1 MIDWKMMSRL
11 LESTK
16 DKTPTQQV
24 KLIATELDK
33 FASSKSVAIQILARE
48 YPSNNIG
55 LAKAKSWLTKIF
67 NCFDDE
73 IEVLYAIDGELGEA
87 VYLLDAGAET
97 QRNIG
102 IVSVLRVLENAC
114 GSVNDAS
121 FLLVQDVLLKMSA
134 LERKWF
140 VRYWLG
146 SPTNGIDSGVVKK
159 VLAKHYDKKISE
171 VKKHAN
177 FNSLGN
183 LCVYYEMKEEPPMKL
198 SHGTFVKPMLA
209 KEVPMNKWPK
219 DKIVDYKYD
228 GNRYQ
233 IHKQGDNVII
243 FNRKGSIVTPQFQDV
258 VEQVREYDSL
268 AETEVNCILDGE
280 IYPIKDDGSPAE
292 HKLMGTRVHSKDH
305 AEAREKVKVKWVI
318 FDCLKIGDETIM
330 DYPYSRRL
338 ECLEADG
345 SPYGITMPDQAHR
358 MEEGGDVLAFY
369 NRAINDGFEGIIVKD
384 ISLPYE
390 AGKRSAGWAKYKP
403 PRIELDVA
411 ITTAKYGEGS
421 RANVFGTF
429 GISVKSDSGFKSV
442 GSIGTGFSDADLV
455 WLTNE
460 LRKNVETY
468 DKGTYNLL
476 PRVVLEVS
484 ADLVTQDAKGNYGLR
499 FPRCKRI
506 RHDKFVADINTIED
520 VEDLV

>member
-11 LESTK
+11 LESTTE
-16 DKTPTQQV
+16 KTPTQQV

-33 FASSKSVAIQILARE
+33 FDTHKSAVIQLLARE

-55 LAKAKSWLTKIF
+55 LAKAKSWLAKMF
-67 NCFDDE
+67 DCFDDE
-73 IEVLYAIDGELGEA
+73 IETLFAIDGELGEA
-87 VYLLDAGAET
+87 IYMLDTSAET

-102 IVSVLRVLENAC
+102 IGSVIRVLETEC
-114 GSVNDAS
+114 GALDDSS
-121 FLLVQDVLLKMSA
+121 YLLVKDVLLNMSA

-146 SPTNGIDSGVVKK
+146 SPTNGIDEGTVKK
-159 VLAKHYDKKISE
+159 LLAKYYDKKLSE
-171 VKKHAN
+171 VKNHSN
-177 FNSLGN
+177 FNSLSN
-183 LCVYYEMKEEPPMKL
+183 LCTYYEMKEEPPMNL

-209 KEVPMNKWPK
+209 KDVPMNKWPEN
-219 DKIVDYKYD
+219 KIVDYKYD

-233 IHKQGDNVII
+233 IHKEGANVII

-258 VEQVREYDSL
+258 VERVRQY
-268 AETEVNCILDGE
+268 EVDCILDGE

-318 FDCLKIGDETIM
+318 FDCLKIGNETIL
-330 DYPYSRRL
+330 DLSYSDRL
-338 ECLEADG
+338 HKFLRL
-345 SPYGITMPDQAHR
+345 PDQAHR
-358 MEEGGDVLAFY
+358 MKIGGDVLAFY

-384 ISLPYE
+384 TTLPYE

-429 GISVKSDSGFKSV
+429 GISVKSNRGFKSV
-442 GSIGTGFSDADLV
+442 GSIGTGFSETDLV

-460 LRKNVETY
+460 LRKNVETFNN
-468 DKGTYNLL
+468 GTYNLL

-484 ADLVTQDAKGNYGLR
+484 ADLVTQDAKNNYGLR

-520 VEDLV
+520 VEALV

>member
-1 MIDWKMMSRL
+1 
-11 LESTK
+11 
-16 DKTPTQQV
+16 
-24 KLIATELDK
+24 
-33 FASSKSVAIQILARE
+33 LARE
-48 YPSNNIG
+48 YPNNNIG
-55 LAKAKSWLTKIF
+55 LAKAKSWLAKMF
-67 NCFDDE
+67 DCFDDE
-73 IEVLYAIDGELGEA
+73 IESLFVVDDELGEA
-87 VYLLDAGAET
+87 IYLLDTGAET

-102 IVSVLRVLENAC
+102 IHSVIRVLENSC
-114 GSVNDAS
+114 GSVNDS
-121 FLLVQDVLLKMSA
+121 SYVLVKDVLLNMSA

-146 SPTNGIDSGVVKK
+146 SPTNGIDAGTVKK
-159 VLAKHYDKKISE
+159 LLAKYYDKKLSE
-171 VKKHAN
+171 VKKHSN
-177 FNSLGN
+177 FNSLSN
-183 LCVYYEMKEEPPMKL
+183 LCTYYEMNEEPPMDL
-198 SHGTFVKPMLA
+198 SHGSFIKPMLA
-209 KEVPMNKWPK
+209 KDVPMHKWPK
-219 DKIVDYKYD
+219 NKIVDYKYD

-233 IHKQGDNVII
+233 IHKEGNNVII

-258 VEQVREYDSL
+258 VETVRQY
-268 AETEVNCILDGE
+268 EVDCILDGE

-318 FDCLKIGDETIM
+318 FDCLKIGNETIM
-330 DYPYSRRL
+330 DLSYSDRL
-338 ECLEADG
+338 DKFSQL
-345 SPYGITMPDQAHR
+345 PDQAHR
-358 MEEGGDVLAFY
+358 MKEGGDVLAFY

-384 ISLPYE
+384 DSLPYE
-390 AGKRSAGWAKYKP
+390 AGKRSVGWAKYKP

-429 GISVKSDSGFKSV
+429 GISVKSDSGFKPI
-442 GSIGTGFSDADLV
+442 GSIGTGFSEADLV

-468 DKGTYNLL
+468 TNGTYNLL

>member
-1 MIDWKMMSRL
+1 
-11 LESTK
+11 
-16 DKTPTQQV
+16 
-24 KLIATELDK
+24 
-33 FASSKSVAIQILARE
+33 LARE

-55 LAKAKSWLTKIF
+55 LAKAKSWLAKMF
-67 NCFDDE
+67 DCFDDE
-73 IEVLYAIDGELGEA
+73 IESLFVVDDELGEA
-87 VYLLDAGAET
+87 IYLLDTGAET
-97 QRNIG
+97 KRNIG
-102 IVSVLRVLENAC
+102 IHSVIRVLENSC
-114 GSVNDAS
+114 GSVNDSS
-121 FLLVQDVLLKMSA
+121 FTLVKDVLLNMSA

-146 SPTNGIDSGVVKK
+146 SPTNGIDAGTVKK
-159 VLAKHYDKKISE
+159 LLAKYYDKKLSE
-171 VKKHAN
+171 VKNHSN
-177 FNSLGN
+177 FNSLSN
-183 LCVYYEMKEEPPMKL
+183 LCTYYNMNEEPPMDL
-198 SHGTFVKPMLA
+198 SHGSFIKPMLA
-209 KEVPMNKWPK
+209 KDVPMHKWPK
-219 DKIVDYKYD
+219 NKIVDYKYD

-233 IHKQGDNVII
+233 IHKEGNNVII

-258 VEQVREYDSL
+258 VETVRQY
-268 AETEVNCILDGE
+268 EVDCILDGE

-318 FDCLKIGDETIM
+318 FDCLKIGNETIM
-330 DYPYSRRL
+330 DLSYSDRL
-338 ECLEADG
+338 HKFLRL
-345 SPYGITMPDQAHR
+345 PDQAHR
-358 MEEGGDVLAFY
+358 MKIGGDVLAFY

-384 ISLPYE
+384 TTLPYE
-390 AGKRSAGWAKYKP
+390 AGKRSVGWAKYKP

-429 GISVKSDSGFKSV
+429 GISVKSDSGFKSI

-484 ADLVTQDAKGNYGLR
+484 ADLITQDAKGNYGLR

-520 VEDLV
+520 VEALE

>member
-16 DKTPTQQV
+16 EKTPTQQV

-33 FASSKSVAIQILARE
+33 FDTHKSAVIQLLARE
-48 YPSNNIG
+48 YPNNNIG
-55 LAKAKSWLTKIF
+55 LAKAKSWLAKMF
-67 NCFDDE
+67 DCFDDE
-73 IEVLYAIDGELGEA
+73 IETLFAIDGELGEA
-87 VYLLDAGAET
+87 IYMLDTSAET
-97 QRNIG
+97 QRNIS
-102 IVSVLRVLENAC
+102 IRSVLRVLETNC
-114 GSVNDAS
+114 GAVDDSS
-121 FLLVQDVLLKMSA
+121 YLLVKDVLSNMSA

-140 VRYWLG
+140 IRYWIR
-146 SPTNGIDSGVVKK
+146 SPTNGIDEGAVKK
-159 VLAKHYDKKISE
+159 VLAKYYDKKLSE

-177 FNSLGN
+177 FNT
-183 LCVYYEMKEEPPMKL
+183 LCDITMFYEIKEEPPVNL
-198 SHGTFVKPMLA
+198 SHGSFVKPMLA
-209 KEVPMNKWPK
+209 KEVPMNKWPENK
-219 DKIVDYKYD
+219 VVDYKYD

-233 IHKQGDNVII
+233 IHKEGDSVII

-258 VEQVREYDSL
+258 VEQVRKY
-268 AETEVNCILDGE
+268 EVDCILDGE

-305 AEAREKVKVKWVI
+305 AEAREKVKVKWVM
-318 FDCLKIGDETIM
+318 FDCLKYDGVTVM
-330 DYPYSRRL
+330 DFPYWHRL
-338 ECLEADG
+338 EFIKRL
-345 SPYGITMPDQAHR
+345 PDQAHR
-358 MEEGGDVLAFY
+358 MKEGGDVLAFY
-369 NRAINDGFEGIIVKD
+369 NRAINDGFEGIVVKD
-384 ISLPYE
+384 TTLPYE

-411 ITTAKYGEGS
+411 ITTAKYGEGT

-468 DKGTYNLL
+468 NNGTYNLL

-506 RHDKFVADINTIED
+506 RHDKFVADINTIQD
-520 VEDLV
+520 VESLV

>member
-33 FASSKSVAIQILARE
+33 FDTHKGAVIQLLARE

-55 LAKAKSWLTKIF
+55 LAKAKSWLAKMF
-67 NCFDDE
+67 DCFDDE
-73 IEVLYAIDGELGEA
+73 IESLFVVDDELGEA
-87 VYLLDAGAET
+87 IYLLDAGAET
-97 QRNIG
+97 QRSIG
-102 IVSVLRVLENAC
+102 INSVIRVLETEC
-114 GSVNDAS
+114 GALNDS
-121 FLLVQDVLLKMSA
+121 SYLLVKDVILNMSA

-146 SPTNGIDSGVVKK
+146 SPTNGIDAGTVKK
-159 VLAKHYDKKISE
+159 LLAKYYGKKLSE

-177 FNSLGN
+177 FNSLSN
-183 LCVYYEMKEEPPMKL
+183 LCTYYNMNEEPPMDL
-198 SHGTFVKPMLA
+198 SHGSFIKPMLA
-209 KEVPMNKWPK
+209 KDVPMHKWPK
-219 DKIVDYKYD
+219 NKIVDYKYD

-233 IHKQGDNVII
+233 IHKEGDSVII

-258 VEQVREYDSL
+258 VETVRQY
-268 AETEVNCILDGE
+268 EVDCILDGE

-305 AEAREKVKVKWVI
+305 AEAREKVKVKWLI
-318 FDCLKIGDETIM
+318 FDCLKIGNETIM
-330 DYPYSRRL
+330 DLPYSDRL
-338 ECLEADG
+338 DKFSQL
-345 SPYGITMPDQAHR
+345 PDQAHR
-358 MEEGGDVLAFY
+358 MKEGGDVLAFY

-384 ISLPYE
+384 TSLPYE

-429 GISVKSDSGFKSV
+429 GISVKSDSGFKSI

-484 ADLVTQDAKGNYGLR
+484 ADLITQDAKGNYGLR

-520 VEDLV
+520 VEALV

>member
-16 DKTPTQQV
+16 GKTPTKQV
-24 KLIATELDK
+24 KLVSTELDK
-33 FASSKSVAIQILARE
+33 FDTHKSAVIQLLARE
-48 YPSNNIG
+48 YPNNNIG
-55 LAKAKSWLTKIF
+55 LAKAKSWLAKMF
-67 NCFDDE
+67 DCFDDE
-73 IEVLYAIDGELGEA
+73 IESLFAIDDELGEA
-87 VYLLDAGAET
+87 IYMLDTSAET
-97 QRNIG
+97 QRNIS
-102 IVSVLRVLENAC
+102 ITSVLRVLETNC
-114 GSVNDAS
+114 GAVDDSS
-121 FLLVQDVLLKMSA
+121 YLLVKDVLSNMSA

-140 VRYWLG
+140 VRYWIR
-146 SPTNGIDSGVVKK
+146 SPTNGIDEGVVKK
-159 VLAKHYDKKISE
+159 VLAKHYDKKLSE

-177 FNSLGN
+177 FNTLYN
-183 LCVYYEMKEEPPMKL
+183 ITMYYEMKEDPPCNL
-198 SHGTFVKPMLA
+198 SHGSFVKPMLA
-209 KEVPMNKWPK
+209 KEVPMNKWPEN
-219 DKIVDYKYD
+219 KIVDYKYD

-243 FNRKGSIVTPQFQDV
+243 FNRKGSIVTPQFEDV
-258 VEQVREYDSL
+258 VERVRQYEID
-268 AETEVNCILDGE
+268 CILDGE
-280 IYPIKDDGSPAE
+280 IYPIKEDGSPAE

-318 FDCLKIGDETIM
+318 FDCLKIGIETIM
-330 DYPYSRRL
+330 DLPYSTRVVRMSKL
-338 ECLEADG
+338 
-345 SPYGITMPDQAHR
+345 PDQAHR
-358 MEEGGDVLAFY
+358 MEIGGDVIAFY
-369 NRAINDGFEGIIVKD
+369 NRAINDGFEGIIIKD
-384 ISLPYE
+384 TTLPYE

-421 RANVFGTF
+421 RSNVFGTF

-468 DKGTYNLL
+468 NNGTYNLL

-520 VEDLV
+520 VERLV

>member
-1 MIDWKMMSRL
+1 MIDWKMMSRM

-33 FASSKSVAIQILARE
+33 FDTYKSAVIQLLARE
-48 YPSNNIG
+48 YPNNNIG
-55 LAKAKSWLTKIF
+55 LAKAKSWLAKMF
-67 NCFDDE
+67 DCFDDE
-73 IEVLYAIDGELGEA
+73 IESLFVVDDELGEA
-87 VYLLDAGAET
+87 IYLLDTGAET

-102 IVSVLRVLENAC
+102 IHSVIRVLENSC
-114 GSVNDAS
+114 GSVNDS
-121 FLLVQDVLLKMSA
+121 SYVLVKDVLLNMSA

-146 SPTNGIDSGVVKK
+146 SPTNGIDAGTVKK
-159 VLAKHYDKKISE
+159 LLAKYYDKKLSE
-171 VKKHAN
+171 VKKHSN
-177 FNSLGN
+177 FNSLSN
-183 LCVYYEMKEEPPMKL
+183 LCTYYEMNEEPPMDL
-198 SHGTFVKPMLA
+198 SHGSFIKPMLA
-209 KEVPMNKWPK
+209 KDVPMHKWPK
-219 DKIVDYKYD
+219 NKIVDYKYD

-233 IHKQGDNVII
+233 IHKEGDSVII

-258 VEQVREYDSL
+258 VETVRQY
-268 AETEVNCILDGE
+268 EVDCILDGE

-318 FDCLKIGDETIM
+318 FDCLKIGNETIM
-330 DYPYSRRL
+330 DLSYSDRL
-338 ECLEADG
+338 DKFSQL
-345 SPYGITMPDQAHR
+345 PDQAHR
-358 MEEGGDVLAFY
+358 MKEGGDVLAFY

-384 ISLPYE
+384 DSLPYE
-390 AGKRSAGWAKYKP
+390 AGKRSVGWAKYKP

-429 GISVKSDSGFKSV
+429 GISVKSDSGFKPV
-442 GSIGTGFSDADLV
+442 GSIGTGFSEADLV

-468 DKGTYNLL
+468 TNGTYNLL

-520 VEDLV
+520 VERLA

>member
-1 MIDWKMMSRL
+1 MINWKMMSRM

-33 FASSKSVAIQILARE
+33 FDTYKSAVIQLLARE

-55 LAKAKSWLTKIF
+55 LAKAKSWLAKMF
-67 NCFDDE
+67 DCFDDE
-73 IEVLYAIDGELGEA
+73 IESLFVVDDELGEA
-87 VYLLDAGAET
+87 IYLLDTGAET

-102 IVSVLRVLENAC
+102 IGSIIRVLETEC
-114 GSVNDAS
+114 GALNDS
-121 FLLVQDVLLKMSA
+121 SYLLVRDVILNMSA

-146 SPTNGIDSGVVKK
+146 SPTNGIDAGTVKK
-159 VLAKHYDKKISE
+159 LLAKYYDKKLSE
-171 VKKHAN
+171 VKNHSN
-177 FNSLGN
+177 FNSLSN
-183 LCVYYEMKEEPPMKL
+183 LCTYYNMNEEPPMDL
-198 SHGTFVKPMLA
+198 SHGSFIKPMLA
-209 KEVPMNKWPK
+209 KDVPMHKWPK
-219 DKIVDYKYD
+219 NKIVDYKYD

-233 IHKQGDNVII
+233 IHKEGNSVII

-258 VEQVREYDSL
+258 VETVRQY
-268 AETEVNCILDGE
+268 EVDCILDGE

-318 FDCLKIGDETIM
+318 FDCLKIGNETIM
-330 DYPYSRRL
+330 DLSYSDRL
-338 ECLEADG
+338 DKFSQL
-345 SPYGITMPDQAHR
+345 PDQAHR

-384 ISLPYE
+384 TTLPYE

-429 GISVKSDSGFKSV
+429 GISVKSDSGFKPI
-442 GSIGTGFSDADLV
+442 GSIGTGFSELDLV

-484 ADLVTQDAKGNYGLR
+484 ADLITQDAKGNYGLR

-506 RHDKFVADINTIED
+506 RHDKFVADINTIKD
-520 VEDLV
+520 VEALV

>member
-16 DKTPTQQV
+16 GKTPTQQA

-33 FASSKSVAIQILARE
+33 FDTHKSAVIQLLARE

-55 LAKAKSWLTKIF
+55 LAKAKSWLAKMF
-67 NCFDDE
+67 DCFDDE
-73 IEVLYAIDGELGEA
+73 IEALFAIDGELGEA
-87 VYLLDAGAET
+87 IYMLDTSAET
-97 QRNIG
+97 ERNIS
-102 IVSVLRVLENAC
+102 ITSILRVLETQC
-114 GSVNDAS
+114 GALDDSS
-121 FLLVQDVLLKMSA
+121 YLLVKDVLLNMSA

-140 VRYWLG
+140 VRYWIR
-146 SPTNGIDSGVVKK
+146 SPTNGIDEGVVKK
-159 VLAKHYDKKISE
+159 VLVKHYDKKLSE

-177 FNSLGN
+177 FNTLYN
-183 LCVYYEMKEEPPMKL
+183 ITMYYEMKEEPPCNL
-198 SHGTFVKPMLA
+198 SHGSFVKPMLA
-209 KEVPMNKWPK
+209 KEVPMNKWPEN
-219 DKIVDYKYD
+219 KIVDYKYD

-258 VEQVREYDSL
+258 VERVREY
-268 AETEVNCILDGE
+268 EVVDCIMDGE

-318 FDCLKIGDETIM
+318 FDCLKFDGITVM
-330 DYPYSRRL
+330 DFPYWRRL
-338 ECLEADG
+338 EVIKHL
-345 SPYGITMPDQAHR
+345 PDQAHR
-358 MEEGGDVLAFY
+358 MKEGDDVLAFY

-384 ISLPYE
+384 TTLPYE

-411 ITTAKYGEGS
+411 ITTAKYGEGNRS
-421 RANVFGTF
+421 NVFGTF

-442 GSIGTGFSDADLV
+442 GSIGTGFNETDLV

-460 LRKNVETY
+460 LRKNVENY
-468 DKGTYNLL
+468 SNGTYNLL

-484 ADLVTQDAKGNYGLR
+484 ADLITQDAKGNYGLR

-520 VEDLV
+520 VESLI

>member
-16 DKTPTQQV
+16 EKTPTQQV

-33 FASSKSVAIQILARE
+33 FDTHKSAVIQLLARE
-48 YPSNNIG
+48 YPNNNIG
-55 LAKAKSWLTKIF
+55 LAKAKSWLAKMF
-67 NCFDDE
+67 DCFDDE
-73 IEVLYAIDGELGEA
+73 IETLFAIDGELGEA
-87 VYLLDAGAET
+87 IYMLDTSAET
-97 QRNIG
+97 QRNIS
-102 IVSVLRVLENAC
+102 IRSVLRVLETNC
-114 GSVNDAS
+114 GAVDDSS
-121 FLLVQDVLLKMSA
+121 YLLVKDVLSNMSA

-140 VRYWLG
+140 IRYWIR
-146 SPTNGIDSGVVKK
+146 SPTNGIDEGAVKK
-159 VLAKHYDKKISE
+159 VLAKYYDKKLSE

-177 FNSLGN
+177 FNT
-183 LCVYYEMKEEPPMKL
+183 LCDITMFYEIKEEPPVNL
-198 SHGTFVKPMLA
+198 SHGSFVKPMLA
-209 KEVPMNKWPK
+209 KEVPMNKWPENK
-219 DKIVDYKYD
+219 VVDYKYD

-233 IHKQGDNVII
+233 IHKEGDSVII

-258 VEQVREYDSL
+258 VEQVRQYEID
-268 AETEVNCILDGE
+268 CILDGE
-280 IYPIKDDGSPAE
+280 IYPIKDDASPAE

-305 AEAREKVKVKWVI
+305 AEAREKVKVKWVM
-318 FDCLKIGDETIM
+318 FDCLKYDGVTVM
-330 DYPYSRRL
+330 DFPYWHRL
-338 ECLEADG
+338 EFIKRL
-345 SPYGITMPDQAHR
+345 PDQAHR
-358 MEEGGDVLAFY
+358 MKEDGDVLAFY
-369 NRAINDGFEGIIVKD
+369 NRAINDGFEGIVVKD
-384 ISLPYE
+384 TTLPYE

-411 ITTAKYGEGS
+411 ITTAKYGEGT

-468 DKGTYNLL
+468 NNGTYNLL

-506 RHDKFVADINTIED
+506 RHDKFVADINTIQD
-520 VEDLV
+520 VESLV

>member
-16 DKTPTQQV
+16 GKTPTQQV

-33 FASSKSVAIQILARE
+33 FDTHKSAVIQLLARE
-48 YPSNNIG
+48 YPNNNIG
-55 LAKAKSWLTKIF
+55 LAKAKSWLAKMF
-67 NCFDDE
+67 DCFDDE
-73 IEVLYAIDGELGEA
+73 IESLFAIDDELGEA
-87 VYLLDAGAET
+87 IYMLDTSAET
-97 QRNIG
+97 KRNIS
-102 IVSVLRVLENAC
+102 ITSVLRVLETNC
-114 GSVNDAS
+114 GAVDDSS
-121 FLLVQDVLLKMSA
+121 YLLVKDILSNMSA

-140 VRYWLG
+140 VRYWIR
-146 SPTNGIDSGVVKK
+146 SPTNGIDEGVVKK
-159 VLAKHYDKKISE
+159 LLAKHYDKKLSE

-177 FNSLGN
+177 FNTLYN
-183 LCVYYEMKEEPPMKL
+183 ITMYYEMKEDPPCNL
-198 SHGTFVKPMLA
+198 SHGSFVKPMLA
-209 KEVPMNKWPK
+209 KEVPMNKWPEN
-219 DKIVDYKYD
+219 KIVDYKYD

-233 IHKQGDNVII
+233 IHKEGDNVII

-258 VEQVREYDSL
+258 VERVRKY
-268 AETEVNCILDGE
+268 EVDCILDGE

-305 AEAREKVKVKWVI
+305 AEAREKVKVKWVM
-318 FDCLKIGDETIM
+318 FDCLKYDGVTVM
-330 DYPYSRRL
+330 DFPYWHRL
-338 ECLEADG
+338 EFIKRL
-345 SPYGITMPDQAHR
+345 PDQALR
-358 MEEGGDVLAFY
+358 MGEGGDVLAFY

-384 ISLPYE
+384 TILPYE

-411 ITTAKYGEGS
+411 ITTAKYGEGT

-468 DKGTYNLL
+468 NNGTYNLL

-506 RHDKFVADINTIED
+506 RHDKFVSDINTIED
-520 VEDLV
+520 VERLV

>member
-1 MIDWKMMSRL
+1 MIDWKMMSRM

-16 DKTPTQQV
+16 EKTPTQQV
-24 KLIATELDK
+24 NLIATELDK
-33 FASSKSVAIQILARE
+33 FASNKSVAIQILARE
-48 YPSNNIG
+48 YDSNNIG

-67 NCFDDE
+67 KCFDDE
-73 IEVLYAIDGELGEA
+73 IETLYAIDGELGEA
-87 VYLLDAGAET
+87 IYLLDTGAET
-97 QRNIG
+97 KRNIG
-102 IVSVLRVLENAC
+102 IVSILRVLENSC
-114 GSVNDAS
+114 GSVNDTS
-121 FLLVQDVLLKMSA
+121 YDLVKDVLLNMSA

-159 VLAKHYDKKISE
+159 ILAKHYGKKISE

-183 LCVYYEMKEEPPMKL
+183 LCVYYEMKQEPPMNL
-198 SHGTFVKPMLA
+198 SHGSFVKPMLA
-209 KEVPMNKWPK
+209 KEVPMNKWPEN
-219 DKIVDYKYD
+219 KIVDYKYD

-233 IHKQGDNVII
+233 IHKEGNNVII
-243 FNRKGSIVTPQFQDV
+243 FNRKGNIATPQFQDV
-258 VEQVREYDSL
+258 VERVRQYD
-268 AETEVNCILDGE
+268 VDCILDGE

-292 HKLMGTRVHSKDH
+292 HKQMATRVHSKDH

-330 DYPYSRRL
+330 DLPYSERL
-338 ECLEADG
+338 VRFSQL
-345 SPYGITMPDQAHR
+345 PDQAHR
-358 MEEGGDVLAFY
+358 MKEGDDVLAFY

-384 ISLPYE
+384 TSLPYE

-442 GSIGTGFSDADLV
+442 GSIGTGFSDTDLV

-468 DKGTYNLL
+468 DNGTYNLL

-484 ADLVTQDAKGNYGLR
+484 ADLVSQDSKGNYGLR

-520 VEDLV
+520 VENLV

>member
-16 DKTPTQQV
+16 GKTPTQQV

-33 FASSKSVAIQILARE
+33 FDTHKSAVIQLLARE
-48 YPSNNIG
+48 YPNNNIG
-55 LAKAKSWLTKIF
+55 LAKAKSWLAKMF
-67 NCFDDE
+67 DCFDDE
-73 IEVLYAIDGELGEA
+73 IETLFAIDDELGEA
-87 VYLLDAGAET
+87 IYMLDTSADT
-97 QRNIG
+97 QRNIS
-102 IVSVLRVLENAC
+102 ISSVLRVLETNC
-114 GSVNDAS
+114 GAVDDSS
-121 FLLVQDVLLKMSA
+121 YLLVKDILANMSA

-140 VRYWLG
+140 VRYWIR
-146 SPTNGIDSGVVKK
+146 SPTNGIDEGVVKK

-177 FNSLGN
+177 FNTLYN
-183 LCVYYEMKEEPPMKL
+183 ITMYYEMKEDPPCNL
-198 SHGTFVKPMLA
+198 SHGSFVKPMLA
-209 KEVPMNKWPK
+209 KEVPMNKWPEN
-219 DKIVDYKYD
+219 KIVDYKYD

-243 FNRKGSIVTPQFQDV
+243 FNRKGSIVTPQFEDV
-258 VEQVREYDSL
+258 VEQVRQYYID
-268 AETEVNCILDGE
+268 CILDGE

-305 AEAREKVKVKWVI
+305 AEARERVAVRWVV
-318 FDCLKIGDETIM
+318 FDCLKIADETIM
-330 DYPYSRRL
+330 DLSYIERL
-338 ECLEADG
+338 EKMKNI
-345 SPYGITMPDQAHR
+345 PQQAHR
-358 MEEGGDVLAFY
+358 MKQGDDVLAFY

-384 ISLPYE
+384 ATLPYE
-390 AGKRSAGWAKYKP
+390 AGKRSVGWAKYKP

-468 DKGTYNLL
+468 NNGTYNLL

-520 VEDLV
+520 VERLA

>member
-1 MIDWKMMSRL
+1 MF
-11 LESTK
+11 
-16 DKTPTQQV
+16 V
-24 KLIATELDK
+24 
-33 FASSKSVAIQILARE
+33 V
-48 YPSNNIG
+48 
-55 LAKAKSWLTKIF
+55 
-67 NCFDDE
+67 DD
-73 IEVLYAIDGELGEA
+73 ELGEA
-87 VYLLDAGAET
+87 IYLLDTGAET

-102 IVSVLRVLENAC
+102 IHSVIRVLENSC
-114 GSVNDAS
+114 GSVNDS
-121 FLLVQDVLLKMSA
+121 SYVLVKDVLLNMSA

-146 SPTNGIDSGVVKK
+146 SPTNGIDAGTVKK
-159 VLAKHYDKKISE
+159 LLAKYYDKKLSE
-171 VKKHAN
+171 VKKHSN
-177 FNSLGN
+177 FNSLSN
-183 LCVYYEMKEEPPMKL
+183 LCTYYEMNEEPPMDL
-198 SHGTFVKPMLA
+198 SHGSFIKPMLA
-209 KEVPMNKWPK
+209 KDVPMHKWPK
-219 DKIVDYKYD
+219 NKIVDYKYD

-233 IHKQGDNVII
+233 IHKEGNNVII

-258 VEQVREYDSL
+258 VETVRQY
-268 AETEVNCILDGE
+268 EVDCILDGE

-318 FDCLKIGDETIM
+318 FDCLKIGNETIM
-330 DYPYSRRL
+330 DLSYSDRL
-338 ECLEADG
+338 DKFSQL
-345 SPYGITMPDQAHR
+345 PDQAHR
-358 MEEGGDVLAFY
+358 MKEGGDVLAFY

-384 ISLPYE
+384 DSLPYE
-390 AGKRSAGWAKYKP
+390 AGKRSVGWAKYKP

-429 GISVKSDSGFKSV
+429 GISVKSDSGFKPI
-442 GSIGTGFSDADLV
+442 GSIGTGFSEADLV

-468 DKGTYNLL
+468 TNGTYNLL

>member
-11 LESTK
+11 LESTTE
-16 DKTPTQQV
+16 KTPTQQV

-33 FASSKSVAIQILARE
+33 FDTYKSAVIKLLARE

-55 LAKAKSWLTKIF
+55 LAKAKSWLAKMF
-67 NCFDDE
+67 DCFDDE

-87 VYLLDAGAET
+87 IYLLDAGAET

-102 IVSVLRVLENAC
+102 IHSVIRVLENAC
-114 GSVNDAS
+114 GSINDSS
-121 FLLVQDVLLKMSA
+121 FIVVKDVLLNMSA

-146 SPTNGIDSGVVKK
+146 SPTNGIDEGTVKK
-159 VLAKHYDKKISE
+159 LLAKYYDKKLSE
-171 VKKHAN
+171 VKNHSN
-177 FNSLGN
+177 FNSLSN
-183 LCVYYEMKEEPPMKL
+183 LCTYYEMKEEPPMNL
-198 SHGTFVKPMLA
+198 SHGSFVKPMLA
-209 KEVPMNKWPK
+209 KEVPMNKWPEH
-219 DKIVDYKYD
+219 KIVDYKYD

-233 IHKQGDNVII
+233 IHKEGDNVII
-243 FNRKGSIVTPQFQDV
+243 FNRKGSIITPQFQDV
-258 VEQVREYDSL
+258 VETVRHY
-268 AETEVNCILDGE
+268 EVDCILDGE

-318 FDCLKIGDETIM
+318 FDCLKIGNETIM
-330 DYPYSRRL
+330 DLSYSDRL
-338 ECLEADG
+338 DKFSQL
-345 SPYGITMPDQAHR
+345 PDQAHR

-384 ISLPYE
+384 TTLPYE

-429 GISVKSDSGFKSV
+429 GISVKSDSGFKPV
-442 GSIGTGFSDADLV
+442 GSIGTGFSDVDLV

-460 LRKNVETY
+460 LRKNVETFNN
-468 DKGTYNLL
+468 GTYNLL

-506 RHDKFVADINTIED
+506 RHDKFVADINTMED
-520 VEDLV
+520 VEALV

>member
-1 MIDWKMMSRL
+1 MFD
-11 LESTK
+11 
-16 DKTPTQQV
+16 
-24 KLIATELDK
+24 
-33 FASSKSVAIQILARE
+33 
-48 YPSNNIG
+48 
-55 LAKAKSWLTKIF
+55 
-67 NCFDDE
+67 CFDDE

-87 VYLLDAGAET
+87 IYLLDAGAET

-102 IVSVLRVLENAC
+102 IGSVIRVLETEC
-114 GSVNDAS
+114 GALDDSS
-121 FLLVQDVLLKMSA
+121 YLLVKDVLLNMSA

-146 SPTNGIDSGVVKK
+146 SPTNGIDEGTVKK
-159 VLAKHYDKKISE
+159 LLAKYYDKKLSE
-171 VKKHAN
+171 VKNHSN
-177 FNSLGN
+177 FNSLSN
-183 LCVYYEMKEEPPMKL
+183 LCAYYEMKEEPPMNL

-209 KEVPMNKWPK
+209 KDVPMNKWPEN
-219 DKIVDYKYD
+219 KIVDYKYD

-233 IHKQGDNVII
+233 IHKEGTNVII
-243 FNRKGSIVTPQFQDV
+243 FNRKGSIVTPQFQDI
-258 VEQVREYDSL
+258 VEQVRQYYID
-268 AETEVNCILDGE
+268 CILDGE

-305 AEAREKVKVKWVI
+305 AEARERVAVRWVV
-318 FDCLKIGDETIM
+318 FDCLKIADETIM
-330 DYPYSRRL
+330 DLSYNERL
-338 ECLEADG
+338 EKMKNI
-345 SPYGITMPDQAHR
+345 PQQAHR
-358 MEEGGDVLAFY
+358 MKEGDDVLAFY

-384 ISLPYE
+384 TTLPYE

-429 GISVKSDSGFKSV
+429 GISVKSDRGFKSV
-442 GSIGTGFSDADLV
+442 GSIGTGFSETDLV

-460 LRKNVETY
+460 LRKNVETFNN
-468 DKGTYNLL
+468 GTYNLL

-484 ADLVTQDAKGNYGLR
+484 ADLVTQDAKSNYGLR

-520 VEDLV
+520 VEALV

>member
-16 DKTPTQQV
+16 EKTPTQQV
-24 KLIATELDK
+24 KLIVTELDK
-33 FASSKSVAIQILARE
+33 FDTQKSAVIQLLARE
-48 YPSNNIG
+48 YPNNNIG
-55 LAKAKSWLTKIF
+55 LAKAKSWLAKMF
-67 NCFDDE
+67 DCFDDE
-73 IEVLYAIDGELGEA
+73 IETLFAIDDELGEA
-87 VYLLDAGAET
+87 IYFLDAGAET
-97 QRNIG
+97 QRNIS
-102 IVSVLRVLENAC
+102 INSVLRVLETNC
-114 GSVNDAS
+114 GAVDDSS
-121 FLLVQDVLLKMSA
+121 YLLVKDVLLNMSA

-140 VRYWLG
+140 VRYWIR
-146 SPTNGIDSGVVKK
+146 SPTNGIDEGVVKK
-159 VLAKHYDKKISE
+159 VLAKYYDKKLSE

-177 FNSLGN
+177 FNT
-183 LCVYYEMKEEPPMKL
+183 LCNITMFYEIKEDPPCNL
-198 SHGTFVKPMLA
+198 SHGSFVKPMLA
-209 KEVPMNKWPK
+209 KEVPMNKWPEN
-219 DKIVDYKYD
+219 KIVDYKYD

-258 VEQVREYDSL
+258 VERVREY
-268 AETEVNCILDGE
+268 EVVDCIMDGE

-305 AEAREKVKVKWVI
+305 AEAREKVKVKWVM
-318 FDCLKIGDETIM
+318 FDCLKYDGVTVM
-330 DYPYSRRL
+330 DFPYWHRL
-338 ECLEADG
+338 EFIKRL
-345 SPYGITMPDQAHR
+345 PDQALR
-358 MEEGGDVLAFY
+358 MKKGGDVLAFY

-384 ISLPYE
+384 TTLPYE

-411 ITTAKYGEGS
+411 ITTAKYGEGT

-468 DKGTYNLL
+468 NNGTYNLL

-484 ADLVTQDAKGNYGLR
+484 ADLITQDAKGNYGLR

-520 VEDLV
+520 VESLL

>member
-16 DKTPTQQV
+16 EKTPTQQV

-33 FASSKSVAIQILARE
+33 FDTHKSAVIQLLARE
-48 YPSNNIG
+48 YPNNNIG
-55 LAKAKSWLTKIF
+55 LAKAKSWLAKMF
-67 NCFDDE
+67 DCFDDE
-73 IEVLYAIDGELGEA
+73 IETLFAIDGELGEA
-87 VYLLDAGAET
+87 IYMLDTSAET
-97 QRNIG
+97 QRNIS
-102 IVSVLRVLENAC
+102 IRSVLRVLETNC
-114 GSVNDAS
+114 GAVDDSS
-121 FLLVQDVLLKMSA
+121 YLLVKDVLSNMSA

-140 VRYWLG
+140 IRYWIR
-146 SPTNGIDSGVVKK
+146 SPTNWIDEGAVKK
-159 VLAKHYDKKISE
+159 VLAKYYDKKLSE

-177 FNSLGN
+177 FNT
-183 LCVYYEMKEEPPMKL
+183 LCDITMFYEIKEEPPVNL
-198 SHGTFVKPMLA
+198 SHGSFVKPMLA
-209 KEVPMNKWPK
+209 KEVPMNKWPENK
-219 DKIVDYKYD
+219 VVDYKYD

-233 IHKQGDNVII
+233 IHKEGDSVII

-258 VEQVREYDSL
+258 VEQVRKY
-268 AETEVNCILDGE
+268 EVDCILDGE

-305 AEAREKVKVKWVI
+305 AEAREKVKVKWVM
-318 FDCLKIGDETIM
+318 FDCMIYDGVTVM
-330 DYPYSRRL
+330 DFPYWHRL
-338 ECLEADG
+338 EFIKRL
-345 SPYGITMPDQAHR
+345 PDQAHR
-358 MEEGGDVLAFY
+358 MKEDGDVLAFY
-369 NRAINDGFEGIIVKD
+369 NRAINDGFEGIVVKD
-384 ISLPYE
+384 TTLPYE

-411 ITTAKYGEGS
+411 ITTAKYGEGT

-468 DKGTYNLL
+468 NNGTYNLL

-506 RHDKFVADINTIED
+506 RHDKFVADINTIQD
-520 VEDLV
+520 VESLV

>member
-11 LESTK
+11 LESTTE
-16 DKTPTQQV
+16 KTPTQQV

-33 FASSKSVAIQILARE
+33 FDTYKSAVIQLLARE

-55 LAKAKSWLTKIF
+55 LAKAKSWLAKMF
-67 NCFDDE
+67 DCFDDE

-87 VYLLDAGAET
+87 VYLLDTGAET

-102 IVSVLRVLENAC
+102 IQSIIRVLETEC
-114 GSVNDAS
+114 GALDDSS
-121 FLLVQDVLLKMSA
+121 YLLVKDVLLNMSA

-146 SPTNGIDSGVVKK
+146 SPTNGIDEGTVKK
-159 VLAKHYDKKISE
+159 LLAKYYDKKLGE

-177 FNSLGN
+177 FNSLSN
-183 LCVYYEMKEEPPMKL
+183 LCTYYEMKEEPPMYL

-209 KEVPMNKWPK
+209 KDVPMNKWPEN
-219 DKIVDYKYD
+219 KIVDYKYD

-233 IHKQGDNVII
+233 IHKEGDNVII

-258 VEQVREYDSL
+258 VETVRQY
-268 AETEVNCILDGE
+268 EVDCILDGE

-318 FDCLKIGDETIM
+318 FDCLKIGNETIM
-330 DYPYSRRL
+330 DLSYSDRL
-338 ECLEADG
+338 DKFSQL
-345 SPYGITMPDQAHR
+345 PDQAHR

-384 ISLPYE
+384 TTLPYE

-442 GSIGTGFSDADLV
+442 GSIGTGFSDVDLI

-460 LRKNVETY
+460 LRKNVETFNN
-468 DKGTYNLL
+468 GTYNLL

-520 VEDLV
+520 VESLV

>member
-16 DKTPTQQV
+16 EKTPTQQV

-33 FASSKSVAIQILARE
+33 FDIHIHAVIQLLARE

-55 LAKAKSWLTKIF
+55 LAKAKSWLAKMF
-67 NCFDDE
+67 DCFDDE
-73 IEVLYAIDGELGEA
+73 IETLFAIDGELGEA
-87 VYLLDAGAET
+87 IYMLDTNAET
-97 QRNIG
+97 ERNIG
-102 IVSVLRVLENAC
+102 IGSVVRVLETEC
-114 GSVNDAS
+114 GALDDSS
-121 FLLVQDVLLKMSA
+121 YLLVKDVLLNMSA

-146 SPTNGIDSGVVKK
+146 SPTNGIDEGTVKK
-159 VLAKHYDKKISE
+159 ILAKFYDKKLSE
-171 VKKHAN
+171 VKSHAN
-177 FNSLGN
+177 FNSLYN
-183 LCVYYEMKEEPPMKL
+183 ISTYYNMNQTPPCNL
-198 SHGTFVKPMLA
+198 SHGSFVKPMLA
-209 KEVPMNKWPK
+209 KEVPMNKWPEH
-219 DKIVDYKYD
+219 KIVDYKYD

-258 VEQVREYDSL
+258 VETVRQY
-268 AETEVNCILDGE
+268 EVDCILDGE

-318 FDCLKIGDETIM
+318 FDCLKIGNETIM
-330 DYPYSRRL
+330 DLSYSDRL
-338 ECLEADG
+338 HKFLRL
-345 SPYGITMPDQAHR
+345 PDQAHR
-358 MEEGGDVLAFY
+358 MKIGGDVLAFY

-384 ISLPYE
+384 TTLPYE

-411 ITTAKYGEGS
+411 ITTAKYGEGT

-468 DKGTYNLL
+468 NNGTYNLL

-520 VEDLV
+520 VESLV

>member
-1 MIDWKMMSRL
+1 
-11 LESTK
+11 
-16 DKTPTQQV
+16 
-24 KLIATELDK
+24 
-33 FASSKSVAIQILARE
+33 LARE

-55 LAKAKSWLTKIF
+55 LAKAKSWLAKMF
-67 NCFDDE
+67 DCFDDE
-73 IEVLYAIDGELGEA
+73 IESLFVVDDELGEA
-87 VYLLDAGAET
+87 IYLLDTGAET

-102 IVSVLRVLENAC
+102 IHSVIRVLENSC
-114 GSVNDAS
+114 GSVNDS
-121 FLLVQDVLLKMSA
+121 SYVLVKDVLLNMSA

-146 SPTNGIDSGVVKK
+146 SPTNGIDAGTVKK
-159 VLAKHYDKKISE
+159 LLAKYYDKKLSE
-171 VKKHAN
+171 VKNHAN
-177 FNSLGN
+177 FNSLSN
-183 LCVYYEMKEEPPMKL
+183 LCTYYEMNEEPPMDL
-198 SHGTFVKPMLA
+198 SHGSFIKPMLA
-209 KEVPMNKWPK
+209 KDVPMHKWPK
-219 DKIVDYKYD
+219 NKIVDYKYD

-233 IHKQGDNVII
+233 IHKEGDSVII

-258 VEQVREYDSL
+258 VETVRQYYID
-268 AETEVNCILDGE
+268 CILDGE

-305 AEAREKVKVKWVI
+305 AEARERVPVRWVV
-318 FDCLKIGDETIM
+318 FDCLKIADETIM
-330 DYPYSRRL
+330 DLSYNERL
-338 ECLEADG
+338 EKMKNI
-345 SPYGITMPDQAHR
+345 PQQAHR

-384 ISLPYE
+384 TTLPYE

-429 GISVKSDSGFKSV
+429 GISVKSDSGFKPV
-442 GSIGTGFSDADLV
+442 GSIGTGFSEADLV

-468 DKGTYNLL
+468 TNGTYNLL

-520 VEDLV
+520 VERLA

>member
-16 DKTPTQQV
+16 EKTRTQQV

-33 FASSKSVAIQILARE
+33 FDTHKSAVIQLLARE
-48 YPSNNIG
+48 YPNNNIG
-55 LAKAKSWLTKIF
+55 LAKAKSWLAKMF
-67 NCFDDE
+67 DCFDDE
-73 IEVLYAIDGELGEA
+73 IETLFAIDGELGEA
-87 VYLLDAGAET
+87 IYMLDTSAET
-97 QRNIG
+97 QRNIS
-102 IVSVLRVLENAC
+102 IRSVLRVLETNC
-114 GSVNDAS
+114 GAVDDSS
-121 FLLVQDVLLKMSA
+121 YLLVKDVLSNMSA

-140 VRYWLG
+140 IRYWIR
-146 SPTNGIDSGVVKK
+146 SPTNGIDEGAVKK
-159 VLAKHYDKKISE
+159 VLAKYYDKKLSE

-177 FNSLGN
+177 FNT
-183 LCVYYEMKEEPPMKL
+183 LCDITMFYEIKEEPPVNL
-198 SHGTFVKPMLA
+198 SHGSFVKPMLA
-209 KEVPMNKWPK
+209 KEVPMNKWPENK
-219 DKIVDYKYD
+219 VVDYKYD

-233 IHKQGDNVII
+233 IHKEGDSVII

-258 VEQVREYDSL
+258 VEQVRKY
-268 AETEVNCILDGE
+268 EVDCILDGE

-305 AEAREKVKVKWVI
+305 AEAREKVKVKWVM
-318 FDCLKIGDETIM
+318 FDCLKYDGVTVM
-330 DYPYSRRL
+330 DFPYWHRL
-338 ECLEADG
+338 EFIKRL
-345 SPYGITMPDQAHR
+345 PDQAHR
-358 MEEGGDVLAFY
+358 MKEGGDVLAFY
-369 NRAINDGFEGIIVKD
+369 NRAINDGFEGIVVKD
-384 ISLPYE
+384 TTLPYE

-411 ITTAKYGEGS
+411 ITTAKYGEGT

-468 DKGTYNLL
+468 NNGTYNLL

-506 RHDKFVADINTIED
+506 RHDKFVADINTIQD
-520 VEDLV
+520 VESLV

>member
-233 IHKQGDNVII
+233 IHKEGDNVII
-243 FNRKGSIVTPQFQDV
+243 FNRKGNIATPQFQDV
-258 VEQVREYDSL
+258 VETVRQY
-268 AETEVNCILDGE
+268 EVDCILDGE

-305 AEAREKVKVKWVI
+305 AEAMERVKVKWVM
-318 FDCLKIGDETIM
+318 FDCLKYDGVTVM
-330 DYPYSRRL
+330 DFPYWHRL
-338 ECLEADG
+338 EFIKRL
-345 SPYGITMPDQAHR
+345 PDQALR
-358 MEEGGDVLAFY
+358 MKKGGDVLAFY

-520 VEDLV
+520 VEALV

>member
-16 DKTPTQQV
+16 EKTPTQQV

-33 FASSKSVAIQILARE
+33 FDTYKSAVIQLLARE

-55 LAKAKSWLTKIF
+55 LAKAKSWLAKMF
-67 NCFDDE
+67 DCFDDE

-87 VYLLDAGAET
+87 VYLLDTGAET

-102 IVSVLRVLENAC
+102 IHSVLRVLENAC
-114 GSVNDAS
+114 GSVNGSSYA
-121 FLLVQDVLLKMSA
+121 LVKEVLLNMSA

-146 SPTNGIDSGVVKK
+146 SPTNGIDTGTVKK
-159 VLAKHYDKKISE
+159 LLAKYYDKKLSE
-171 VKKHAN
+171 VKKHSN
-177 FNSLGN
+177 FNGLSHI
-183 LCVYYEMKEEPPMKL
+183 CIYYEMNEEPPMDL
-198 SHGTFVKPMLA
+198 SHGQFVKPMLA
-209 KEVPMNKWPK
+209 KDVPMHKWPK
-219 DKIVDYKYD
+219 NKIVDYKYD

-233 IHKQGDNVII
+233 IHKEGNNVII
-243 FNRKGSIVTPQFQDV
+243 FNRKGFIVTPQFQDV
-258 VEQVREYDSL
+258 VETVRQY
-268 AETEVNCILDGE
+268 EVDCILDGE

-318 FDCLKIGDETIM
+318 FDCLKIDNETIM
-330 DYPYSRRL
+330 DLSYSDRL
-338 ECLEADG
+338 HKFLRL
-345 SPYGITMPDQAHR
+345 PDQAHR

-384 ISLPYE
+384 TTLPYE

-429 GISVKSDSGFKSV
+429 GISVKSDSGFKPV
-442 GSIGTGFSDADLV
+442 GSIGTGFSELDLV

-520 VEDLV
+520 VEALI

>member
-1 MIDWKMMSRL
+1 MLD
-11 LESTK
+11 STK

-33 FASSKSVAIQILARE
+33 FDTYKSAVIQLLARE

-55 LAKAKSWLTKIF
+55 LAKAKSWLAKMF
-67 NCFDDE
+67 DCFDDE
-73 IEVLYAIDGELGEA
+73 IESLFVVDDELGEA
-87 VYLLDAGAET
+87 IYLLDTGAET

-102 IVSVLRVLENAC
+102 IHSVIRVLENSC
-114 GSVNDAS
+114 GSVNDS
-121 FLLVQDVLLKMSA
+121 SYVLVKDVLLNMSA

-146 SPTNGIDSGVVKK
+146 SPTNGIDAGTVKK
-159 VLAKHYDKKISE
+159 LLAKYYDKKLSE
-171 VKKHAN
+171 VKNHAN
-177 FNSLGN
+177 FNSLSN
-183 LCVYYEMKEEPPMKL
+183 LCTYYEMNEEPPMDL
-198 SHGTFVKPMLA
+198 SHGSFIKPMLA
-209 KEVPMNKWPK
+209 KDVPMHKWPK
-219 DKIVDYKYD
+219 NKIVDYKYD

-233 IHKQGDNVII
+233 IHKEGDSVII

-258 VEQVREYDSL
+258 VETVRQYYID
-268 AETEVNCILDGE
+268 CILDGE

-305 AEAREKVKVKWVI
+305 AEARERVSVRWVV
-318 FDCLKIGDETIM
+318 FDCLKIADETIM
-330 DYPYSRRL
+330 DLSYNERL
-338 ECLEADG
+338 EKMKNI
-345 SPYGITMPDQAHR
+345 PQQAHR

-384 ISLPYE
+384 TTLPYE

-429 GISVKSDSGFKSV
+429 GISVKSDSGFKPV
-442 GSIGTGFSDADLV
+442 GSIGTGFSEADLV

-468 DKGTYNLL
+468 TNGTYNLL

-520 VEDLV
+520 VERLA

>member
-1 MIDWKMMSRL
+1 MIDWKMMSRM

-33 FASSKSVAIQILARE
+33 FDTYKSAVIQLLARE

-55 LAKAKSWLTKIF
+55 LAKAKSWLAKMF
-67 NCFDDE
+67 DCFDDE
-73 IEVLYAIDGELGEA
+73 IESLFVVDDELGEA
-87 VYLLDAGAET
+87 IYLLDTGAET
-97 QRNIG
+97 QRSIG
-102 IVSVLRVLENAC
+102 INSVIRVLETEC
-114 GSVNDAS
+114 GALNDS
-121 FLLVQDVLLKMSA
+121 SYLLVKDVLLNMSA

-146 SPTNGIDSGVVKK
+146 SPTNGIDAGTVKK
-159 VLAKHYDKKISE
+159 LLAKYYDKKLSE
-171 VKKHAN
+171 VKNHSN
-177 FNSLGN
+177 FNGLSHI
-183 LCVYYEMKEEPPMKL
+183 CIYYEMNEEPPMDL
-198 SHGTFVKPMLA
+198 SHGQFVKPMLA
-209 KEVPMNKWPK
+209 KDVPMHKWPK
-219 DKIVDYKYD
+219 NKIVDYKYD

-233 IHKQGDNVII
+233 IHKEGDNVII
-243 FNRKGSIVTPQFQDV
+243 FNRKGFIVTPQFQDV
-258 VEQVREYDSL
+258 VETVREYD
-268 AETEVNCILDGE
+268 TDCILDGE

-305 AEAREKVKVKWVI
+305 VEAREKVKVKWVI
-318 FDCLKIGDETIM
+318 FDCLKIGNETIM
-330 DYPYSRRL
+330 DLSYSDRL
-338 ECLEADG
+338 DKFSQL
-345 SPYGITMPDQAHR
+345 PDQAHR

-384 ISLPYE
+384 DSLPYE
-390 AGKRSAGWAKYKP
+390 AGKRSVGWAKYKP

-429 GISVKSDSGFKSV
+429 GISVKSDSGFKPV

-506 RHDKFVADINTIED
+506 RHDKFVADINTMED
-520 VEDLV
+520 VEALE

>member
-16 DKTPTQQV
+16 EKTPTQQV

-33 FASSKSVAIQILARE
+33 FDTHKSAVIQLLARE
-48 YPSNNIG
+48 YPNNNIG
-55 LAKAKSWLTKIF
+55 LAKAKSWLAKMF
-67 NCFDDE
+67 DCFDDE
-73 IEVLYAIDGELGEA
+73 IETLFAIDGELGEA
-87 VYLLDAGAET
+87 IYFLDAGAET
-97 QRNIG
+97 EQNIS
-102 IVSVLRVLENAC
+102 ITSVLRVLETNC
-114 GSVNDAS
+114 GAVDDSS
-121 FLLVQDVLLKMSA
+121 YLLVRDILANMSA

-140 VRYWLG
+140 VRYWIR
-146 SPTNGIDSGVVKK
+146 SPTNGIDEGVVKK
-159 VLAKHYDKKISE
+159 VLAKHYDKKLSD

-177 FNSLGN
+177 FNTLYN
-183 LCVYYEMKEEPPMKL
+183 VTMYYEMKEEPPCNL
-198 SHGTFVKPMLA
+198 SHGSFVKPMLA
-209 KEVPMNKWPK
+209 KEVPMNKWPEN
-219 DKIVDYKYD
+219 KIVDYKYD

-233 IHKQGDNVII
+233 IHKEGDNVII
-243 FNRKGSIVTPQFQDV
+243 FNRKGNIVTPQFQDV
-258 VEQVREYDSL
+258 VEVVREYPVDR
-268 AETEVNCILDGE
+268 CILDGE

-318 FDCLKIGDETIM
+318 FDCLKYRIITLM
-330 DYPYSRRL
+330 DMPYSHRL
-338 ECLEADG
+338 
-345 SPYGITMPDQAHR
+345 TMMKELPDQAHR

-384 ISLPYE
+384 PTLPYE

-411 ITTAKYGEGS
+411 ITTAKYGEGT

-429 GISVKSDSGFKSV
+429 GISVKSDSGFKSI

-468 DKGTYNLL
+468 NNGTYNLL

-520 VEDLV
+520 VEALV